1 MLEFSS
7 ISVSS
12 YDAASLADRLT
23 EKSAQGW
30 EVVTIVSAG
39 TNVTAYLS
47 RAAGTGAEAPSS
59 EAPADTDDD
68 HISFAYA
75 SDAATDAAT
84 DAPASAAAE
93 PEVSAAE
100 SALAAAQPVN
110 EPAGWGSEPEPE
122 PAPAA
127 AWTPTDE
134 SFTPSQPD
142 VAPAPEPEPEPAQA
156 AAAAPAGWYADP
168 AGRFELRYW
177 DGNQWTEHVSRAGQQ
192 FTDPPVA

>member
-1 MLEFSS
+1 MVRTMLEFSS

-30 EVVTIVSAG
+30 DLVTIVSAG

-47 RAAGTGAEAPSS
+47 RAAGTAEAPSAAS
-59 EAPADTDDD
+59 TTDTDDD
-68 HISFAYA
+68 RISFSYA
-75 SDAATDAAT
+75 GDAAT
-84 DAPASAAAE
+84 DAPAGAAAE

-100 SALAAAQPVN
+100 SALAAAQPVS
-110 EPAGWGSEPEPE
+110 EPAGWASEPEPE

-127 AWTPTDE
+127 AWAPTDE

-142 VAPAPEPEPEPAQA
+142 VAPEPEPEPAQAA